1 MLETVVVAET
11 DAVGAGTT
19 AGVDGIAPRLIW
31 ATPSAIKV
39 VLARGLVSVLG
50 VESVDSGEVAAT
62 IGGMWYVVS
71 GGTYEKAGG
80 ETADIGLAGGGGD

>member
-1 MLETVVVAET
+1 MVAET
-11 DAVGAGTT
+11 DAVWAVLE
-19 AGVDGIAPRLIW
+19 AGVNGIVPRLIC

-39 VLARGLVSVLG
+39 VLASGLGGAWAAGSVG
-50 VESVDSGEVAAT
+50 SVEVVAT

-80 ETADIGLAGGGGD
+80 ETAGVALAGGGGDCNL